1 VLRQRRLARGAR
13 RLRRRGA
20 GGATALLRRWIVAAA
35 AVCAAL
41 GLFLYLQRT
50 EPPWYARLWY
60 PLRYSTIVRVHANEN
75 RIDPA
80 LLAAVI
86 ETESK
91 FNPNAESGAGAV
103 GLMQL
108 TPSTAKGIAKYTGGH
123 DFRVSDLTN
132 PEINVR
138 YGAWY
143 LRHLLDRYDQH
154 ERLALAAYNAGED
167 NVDRWQ
173 REHVGIQFQET
184 RDYVDK
190 VERLRKI
197 YRRAYASPLGY

>member
-1 VLRQRRLARGAR
+1 M
-13 RLRRRGA
+13 
-20 GGATALLRRWIVAAA
+20 
-35 AVCAAL
+35 
-41 GLFLYLQRT
+41 FLYLQRT

-60 PLRYSTIVRVHANEN
+60 PLRYTAIVRGHAANYHL
-75 RIDPA
+75 DPA

-91 FNPNAESGAGAV
+91 FNASARSDAGAV

-108 TPSTAKGIAKYTGGH
+108 TPSTAKGIALYTGGSR
-123 DFRVSDLTN
+123 FRLSDLTN

-143 LRHLLDRYDQH
+143 LRHLLDHYGGN
-154 ERLALAAYNAGED
+154 ERLALAAYNAGEE

-173 REHVGIQFQET
+173 RAHEGIQFSET
-184 RDYVDK
+184 RDYVAR
-190 VERLRKI
+190 VEQLKKI
-197 YRRAYASPLGY
+197 YRRTYATQLGY